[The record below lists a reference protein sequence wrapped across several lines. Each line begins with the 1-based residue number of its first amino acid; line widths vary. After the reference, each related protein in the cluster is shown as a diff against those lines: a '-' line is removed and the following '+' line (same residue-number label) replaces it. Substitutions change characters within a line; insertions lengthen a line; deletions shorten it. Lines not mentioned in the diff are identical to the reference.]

1 MIGVLPRRRSLLA
14 CLAAAL
20 VLLAG
25 CGGTAAPADQGVRV
39 ALQFPPRAGYAFDAD
54 DGALLT
60 KLGVAEPLVGLDPQG
75 NPVPG
80 LATSWAREGDGR
92 TWRLALREGVV
103 FHDGAR
109 LDSGAVVTAL
119 SYVLSRPTP
128 PRSIADLGMRVEA
141 DGPGAVRVS
150 TDAPDPVL
158 PLRLS
163 SGTTSVLS
171 PAAYATGGQPS
182 PQNTGTGPL
191 RMTEIRGTQ
200 GATLL
205 RHDAYWGPQAA
216 SSRVDVDYVTEP
228 QTREL
233 ALRSGDV
240 GFTEGLPE
248 TSRASLQADPDV
260 RFVEYPSARTV
271 LLQLNGSAPPFSDV
285 RVRRAVATALD
296 RTVLAEQV
304 LGGSA
309 APASDLFGPAVPY
322 GATTPPPPGDAAAA
336 QALLAEAGYGPQ
348 NPLRVRLWTFPN
360 RPELPVLASAIAAQ
374 LQPAGIAVD
383 ITIGDYAAQEPEL
396 LAGRFDMFINSRSY
410 LSDFPDPA
418 GVLDSDYTCNG
429 SYNVDRW
436 CDPAFDATVAGL
448 GGIEDPARRAEV
460 FRQAA
465 ATLTANAVNVP
476 LVHPRNTA
484 AERGVTG
491 FTPDPLDL
499 RPVLPT
505 LAPVD

>member
-1 MIGVLPRRRSLLA
+1 MIGRVRALVII
-14 CLAAAL
+14 AAL
-20 VLLAG
+20 LVLAG
-25 CGGTAAPADQGVRV
+25 CSTAAPAEQGVRV

-60 KLGVAEPLVGLDPQG
+60 KLGVAEPLVGLDAQG

-80 LATSWAREGDGR
+80 LATSWASEGDGR
-92 TWRLALREGVV
+92 TWRFVLREGVV

-109 LDSGAVVTAL
+109 LDSAAVVTAL
-119 SYVLSRPTP
+119 GYVLSRPTP

-141 DGPGAVRVS
+141 DGPGAVRVT

-205 RHDAYWGPQAA
+205 RHDAYWGPRAA
-216 SSRVDVDYVTEP
+216 SAQVTVDYVTEP

-248 TSRASLQADPDV
+248 TSRASLQADPEV
-260 RFVEYPSARTV
+260 RFAEYPSARTV

-296 RTVLAEQV
+296 RTVLADQV

-322 GATTPPPPGDAAAA
+322 GATTPPPAGDVPAA

-374 LQPAGIAVD
+374 LAPAGIAVD
-383 ITIGDYAAQEPEL
+383 ITVGDYAAQEPEL

-418 GVLDSDYTCNG
+418 GVLDSDYTCDG
-429 SYNVDRW
+429 SYNIDRY
-436 CDPAFDATVAGL
+436 CNPAFDATVAGL
-448 GGIEDPARRAEV
+448 AAVPDPGQRADV
-460 FRQAA
+460 FRAAA
-465 ATLTANAVNVP
+465 ATLTADAVNVP
-476 LVHPRNTA
+476 LVHPQNTA

-499 RPVLPT
+499 RPVLPA
-505 LAPVD
+505 LAPVR